1 MDVGSILHKARV
13 NAGLTQ
19 EELGEKIGIERSFVS
34 KLERNK
40 SGLMFDIGVRWLQVT
55 HAQDV
60 LIALLAGVDIA
71 TVTSTLTTL
80 IGGLILWI

>member
-1 MDVGSILHKARV
+1 MDVGSILHKARI

-40 SGLMFDIGVRWLQVT
+40 AGLMFDVGVRWLQVT
-55 HAQDV
+55 QAHEA
-60 LIALLAGVDIA
+60 LIALIAGVDVS
-71 TVTSTLTTL
+71 TVVQSLTTL
-80 IGGLILWI
+80 IGGFILWV

>member
-40 SGLMFDIGVRWLQVT
+40 AGLMFDIGVRWLQVT